1 MITFLLFLNFA
12 LMITMPILLGIWIHR
27 RWGPSWRLYFI
38 GFATFIGSQILHI
51 PFNWLIL
58 NRLELIPTD
67 TAVLSNLI
75 ILSLFLGLSAGVF
88 EEVARYLTYRYWAKD
103 ARTWSQGM
111 MLGAGHGGIEAILL
125 GSLGLLNFV
134 ILWGMSQG
142 QFQSLIPAEQMGL
155 VNEQIDAMFG
165 VPWYMAVLG
174 AVERA
179 FALCLHLAFSVMV
192 LQVFLR
198 KNIGWLILAI
208 LWHALV
214 DATAVF
220 AITTWD
226 AITTEVLIAVFA
238 LVSIGIVV
246 YLYQPNPEEPEPEP
260 LPEGGTAEIKRVEIS
275 PEAIDKS
282 KYS

>member
-1 MITFLLFLNFA
+1 MVAFLLFLNFA
-12 LMITMPILLGIWIHR
+12 LMIVMPILLGIWIHR

-38 GFATFIGSQILHI
+38 GFATFVGAQILHI
-51 PFNWLIL
+51 PFNWLVL
-58 NRLELIPTD
+58 NRFELLPTD

-111 MLGAGHGGIEAILL
+111 MMGAGHGGIEAILL

-134 ILWGMSQG
+134 ILLGMSQG
-142 QFQSLIPAEQMGL
+142 LFQSLIPAEQMGL

-165 VPWYMAVLG
+165 LPWYMAVLG

-220 AITTWD
+220 AVTTWD
-226 AITTEVLIAVFA
+226 ALITELLIGVLA
-238 LVSIGIVV
+238 LLSVGII
-246 YLYQPNPEEPEPEP
+246 YKLYEPNPVEPELEP
-260 LPEGGTAEIKRVEIS
+260 LPEVGPVTLDSAPLS
-275 PEAIDKS
+275 DDAIEKS